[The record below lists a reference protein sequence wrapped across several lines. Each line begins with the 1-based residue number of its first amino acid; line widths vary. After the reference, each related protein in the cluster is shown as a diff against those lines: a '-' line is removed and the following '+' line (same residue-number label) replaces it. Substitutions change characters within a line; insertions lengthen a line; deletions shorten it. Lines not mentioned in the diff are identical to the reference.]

1 MSISPSCFQIPV
13 GQRRVRGVLEDVRRA
28 YHRHEG
34 RDGEHLRHAHRPGA
48 HDPHA
53 GHQQPVRQ
61 EPRHLQPHG
70 RVGPVR

>member
-1 MSISPSCFQIPV
+1 MSKSPSRVQVSV
-13 GQRRVRGVLEDVRRA
+13 GQRGVRGVLEDVRRA
-28 YHRHEG
+28 NHRYEG

-48 HDPHA
+48 DDPHA

-70 RVGPVR
+70 RAGALR